1 VSRLAA
7 ARGAVTVVALAV
19 AAVAIFLAPRW
30 DQVGDIKGAQMGVY
44 FIAILGLNIVTGY
57 TGQIS
62 LGHSAFMAVGGYTTA
77 ILVSEHGVRD
87 LWTIPLA
94 GLVAGAAGFLVG
106 LPALRLTGLYLALA
120 TFGLA
125 LAMPD
130 LLRWDKLDAVTKSGK
145 EIQLFGNPH
154 LTGKGFEDV
163 HILGHAVTFNRAMHY
178 LTWSVA
184 FVLLVVAWLLLRGG
198 PGRAFRAVRDS
209 EVAAASSGVNVALY
223 KTLAF
228 AIGAAYAGIAGSLL
242 VIAVA
247 FADPQAFPASLSLTL
262 LVGAVVAGLGSL
274 WGALIGAA
282 FVQFLPEIATAVL
295 GDVGLPDR
303 IAKAQGVPDTVYGA
317 VLILIVL
324 VLPSGAAGGF
334 KRALTPLTSRLY
346 TRS

>member
-7 ARGAVTVVALAV
+7 ARAAVTAIALAV
-19 AAVAIFLAPRW
+19 AVVAVFLAPRW
-30 DQVGDIKGAQMGVY
+30 DKVGDIKGAQMGVY

-94 GLVAGAAGFLVG
+94 GLVAGIAGFIVG
-106 LPALRLTGLYLALA
+106 LPALRLSGLYLALA

-125 LAMPD
+125 VAMPD

-145 EIQLFGNPH
+145 EIQLFNNPN

-163 HILGHAVTFNRAMHY
+163 DILGHTVTFNRAMHY
-178 LTWSVA
+178 LTWAVA
-184 FVLLVVAWLLLRGG
+184 FVLLVVAWLLLRGA

-209 EVAAASSGVNVALY
+209 EVAALSSGVNVALY

-228 AIGAAYAGIAGSLL
+228 AISAAYAGIAGSLL

-247 FADPQAFPASLSLTL
+247 FADPQAFPATLSLTL
-262 LVGAVVAGLGSL
+262 LVGVVVAGLGSL
-274 WGALIGAA
+274 WGALAGAA
-282 FVQFLPEIATAVL
+282 FIQFLPDAAVH
-295 GDVGLPDR
+295 VS
-303 IAKAQGVPDTVYGA
+303 KAQGVPDTVYGA
-317 VLILIVL
+317 ALILIVL
-324 VLPSGAAGGF
+324 ILPTGVAGGL
-334 KRALTPLTSRLY
+334 RRVVSPLTTRLY

>member
-1 VSRLAA
+1 
-7 ARGAVTVVALAV
+7 
-19 AAVAIFLAPRW
+19 
-30 DQVGDIKGAQMGVY
+30 MGVY

-94 GLVAGAAGFLVG
+94 GLVAGIAGFIVG
-106 LPALRLTGLYLALA
+106 LPALRLSGLYLALA

-125 LAMPD
+125 VAMPD

-145 EIQLFGNPH
+145 EIQLFNNPN

-163 HILGHAVTFNRAMHY
+163 DILGHTVTFNRAMHY
-178 LTWSVA
+178 LTWAVA
-184 FVLLVVAWLLLRGG
+184 FVLLVVAWLLLRGA

-209 EVAAASSGVNVALY
+209 EVAALSSGVNVALY
-223 KTLAF
+223 KALAF
-228 AIGAAYAGIAGSLL
+228 AISAAYAGIAGSLL

-247 FADPQAFPASLSLTL
+247 FADPQAFPATLSLTL
-262 LVGAVVAGLGSL
+262 LVGVVVAGLGSL
-274 WGALIGAA
+274 WGALAGAA
-282 FVQFLPEIATAVL
+282 FIQFLPDAAVH
-295 GDVGLPDR
+295 VS
-303 IAKAQGVPDTVYGA
+303 KAQGVPDTVYGA
-317 VLILIVL
+317 ALIVIVLILPTGV
-324 VLPSGAAGGF
+324 AGGL
-334 KRALTPLTSRLY
+334 RRVVSPLTTRLY

>member
-1 VSRLAA
+1 MSRLAA
-7 ARGAVTVVALAV
+7 ARSAVTVLALA
-19 AAVAIFLAPRW
+19 AAVVAIFLAPRR

-44 FIAILGLNIVTGY
+44 FIAILGLNIITGY

-77 ILVSEHGVRD
+77 ILVTEHGVRD
-87 LWTIPLA
+87 LWTIPIA
-94 GLVAGAAGFLVG
+94 GLVAGVAGFLVG
-106 LPALRLTGLYLALA
+106 LPALRLSGLYLALA

-125 LAMPD
+125 VAMPD

-145 EIQLFGNPH
+145 AIQLFNSPH

-163 HILGHAVTFNRAMHY
+163 NLFGHAVAFTRAMHY
-178 LTWSVA
+178 LTWTVA
-184 FVLLVVAWLLLRGG
+184 FVLLVAAWFLLRGS

-247 FADPQAFPASLSLTL
+247 FADPQAFPVSLSLTL

-274 WGALIGAA
+274 WGVLAGAA
-282 FVQFLPEIATAVL
+282 FVQFLPEAAVH
-295 GDVGLPDR
+295 VS
-303 IAKAQGVPDTVYGA
+303 KAQGVPDTVYGA

-324 VLPSGAAGGF
+324 VLPSGAAGGLR
-334 KRALTPLTSRLY
+334 RAVAPLTSRLY